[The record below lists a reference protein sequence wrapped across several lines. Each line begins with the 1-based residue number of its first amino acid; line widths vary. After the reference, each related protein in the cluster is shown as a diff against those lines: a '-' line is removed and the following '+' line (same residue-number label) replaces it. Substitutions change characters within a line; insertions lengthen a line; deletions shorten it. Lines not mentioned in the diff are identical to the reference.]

1 MSLGPFFRSPLTDMT
16 GCVINHQTYGKCAE
30 FEMNM
35 LDCLEAYGVNRGST
49 KCKDLIA
56 DFQECVS
63 MKKQM
68 MRVTVMPFAMLRYK

>member
-1 MSLGPFFRSPLTDMT
+1 MSLGPFFRSPFTDLT

-35 LDCLEAYGVNRGST
+35 MDCLEAYGVNRGVE

-56 DFQECVS
+56 DFQECAG
-63 MKKQM
+63 MKKQIL
-68 MRVTVMPFAMLRYK
+68 RFTVKI